1 MTLYNGFGEHIDHG
15 LSALLMFVEIKSALK
30 DDTRLKK
37 LLNDFS
43 REQEMRRGR

>member
-30 DDTRLKK
+30 DDIRLKK

-43 REQEMRRGR
+43 REQEVRRGR